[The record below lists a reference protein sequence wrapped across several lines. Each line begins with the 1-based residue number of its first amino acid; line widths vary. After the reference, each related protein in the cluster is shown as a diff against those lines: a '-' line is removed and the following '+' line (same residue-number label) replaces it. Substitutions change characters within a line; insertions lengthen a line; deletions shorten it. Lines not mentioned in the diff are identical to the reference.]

1 MSRLEDQ
8 AQIRRCLRL
17 RRTVSECLYSLL
29 ARYLQAQR
37 SLQPLT
43 DDINLAKY
51 YDIYDVSVEEL
62 IEAEACL
69 AERETDD
76 QYSLRALRTLFGRL
90 YGVRKSILCC
100 LLALGADGGGSDIER
115 WSTAVELMRKLG
127 EVTGQNIRRMTDIL
141 SEEDSSKCILPPPFG
156 AIIMATADLG
166 TGEII
171 PPSPLPTAS
180 SPNKD
185 AVRTQFRRLNALSQ
199 GIRALHA
206 KMHVVREEANSNVD
220 RVDTSEMESRLLTQ
234 YDSIGTD
241 IRSLLQEWEAGK
253 NALVTSFDRQ
263 SYTDRSSR
271 PPSTLVPMSP
281 TSSLGGV
288 TAVEGSP
295 MDALKALTGE
305 NSLPE
310 IMGSPSTDM
319 VEEDEIF
326 EAVALPSRS
335 SKRSSLS
342 RGERIARVKED
353 RAKQAAARDRTDA
366 NTNMLRELEMVIKQ
380 RPQINTAPKRVTSI

>member
-1 MSRLEDQ
+1 M
-8 AQIRRCLRL
+8 
-17 RRTVSECLYSLL
+17 
-29 ARYLQAQR
+29 
-37 SLQPLT
+37 
-43 DDINLAKY
+43 
-51 YDIYDVSVEEL
+51 
-62 IEAEACL
+62 
-69 AERETDD
+69 
-76 QYSLRALRTLFGRL
+76 
-90 YGVRKSILCC
+90 
-100 LLALGADGGGSDIER
+100 
-115 WSTAVELMRKLG
+115 
-127 EVTGQNIRRMTDIL
+127 
-141 SEEDSSKCILPPPFG
+141 
-156 AIIMATADLG
+156 II
-166 TGEII
+166 GEII

-220 RVDTSEMESRLLTQ
+220 RVDTSEMEARLLTQ

-241 IRSLLQEWEAGK
+241 IRSLLQEWEVGK

-295 MDALKALTGE
+295 FDALKALTGE
-305 NSLPE
+305 NSLSD

-335 SKRSSLS
+335 SKRSSLT
-342 RGERIARVKED
+342 REERIARVKED

-366 NTNMLRELEMVIKQ
+366 STTMLRELEMVIKQ